1 MRQEIITLYDEYT
14 HKGMDRRVFME
25 RLAALAG
32 GMAAAAALVPL
43 LEANYA
49 HGAMTEPDDPSL
61 TTERVSVP
69 TESGELAGYLARPA
83 DAAEPLPAIVVV
95 HENRGLNPHIE
106 DVARRAAK
114 EGFLVLAPDFLSSL
128 GGTPDDPDA
137 AREMFGGLDME
148 QVTAQAR
155 AAIDWLAARDDS
167 NGNVGIVGFCWGGGV
182 VGRVAV
188 AAPELD
194 AGVVF
199 YGPAPPSEDVASIQ
213 APLLLHYAGLDER
226 IGAGV
231 PGFEEA
237 LDAAGKT
244 YTLHMYEGV
253 NHAFH
258 NDTSEARYDEEA
270 ATLAWERT
278 IAFFKETLAG

>member
-1 MRQEIITLYDEYT
+1 MRQEIIALYDEYT

-49 HGAMTEPDDPSL
+49 HAAMTDPDDPSL

-69 TESGELAGYLARPA
+69 TESGELAGYLAKPA
-83 DAAEPLPAIVVV
+83 DASQPLPAIIVV

-106 DVARRAAK
+106 DVARRAAQ
-114 EGFLVLAPDFLSSL
+114 EGFLVLAPDFLSSV
-128 GGTPDDPDA
+128 GGTPDDPDT

-167 NGNVGIVGFCWGGGV
+167 NGNVGIMGFCWGGGV

-199 YGPAPPSEDVASIQ
+199 YGPAPPSEEVASIE

-226 IGAGV
+226 INAGV
-231 PGFEEA
+231 PAFEEA
-237 LDAAGKT
+237 LEAAGKD

-278 IAFFKETLAG
+278 IAFFEETLAG